1 MSIKGSITALAT
13 PMKEDASIDYESLKN
28 LINFQIDNG
37 IDGIVAVGTTGESA
51 TIDFE
56 DHIKLIEFFV
66 KESDN
71 RVPIIAGTGANS
83 TEEAIILTKAA
94 KTIGADAALLVS
106 PYYNKPPQEGLLQ
119 HHLKIAEEVQIPQI
133 LYNVPSRTASFIES
147 STVSKLAKH
156 ENIIGIKDAT
166 GEMKNLEDL
175 KSLCNKEIDAE
186 EFFLFSG
193 DDFTFLEFLQ
203 LGGHGTISVT
213 SNVVPSTISKI
224 CDLAKTNLLEAQTL
238 EGSLSEL
245 NELLFSESN
254 PIPVKWALYK
264 MGLIDKGIRLPLVE
278 LNEKYKKPLE
288 TCLNSLGLIDE

>member
-1 MSIKGSITALAT
+1 MSIRGSLTALVT
-13 PMKEDASIDYESLKN
+13 PMNEDSSIDYESLKD
-28 LINFQIDNG
+28 LINFQIDSG

-66 KESDN
+66 KESDS

-83 TEEAIILTKAA
+83 TEEAITLTKAA
-94 KTIGADAALLVS
+94 QNVGADAALLVS
-106 PYYNKPPQEGLLQ
+106 PYYNKPPQDGILK
-119 HHLKIAEEVQIPQI
+119 HYLKIADEVQIPQI
-133 LYNVPSRTASFIES
+133 LYNVPSRTASFIDP

-175 KSLCNKEIDAE
+175 KNLCKSEIDSG
-186 EFFLFSG
+186 EFLLYSG
-193 DDFTFLEFLQ
+193 DDFTFLEFLN

-213 SNVVPSTISKI
+213 SNIVPAIVSKI
-224 CDLAKTNLLEAQTL
+224 CKLAEINFSEAQAL
-238 EGSLSEL
+238 EESLKEL

-264 MGLIDKGIRLPLVE
+264 MGLINRGIRLPLIE
-278 LNEKYKKPLE
+278 INDKFKKPLE
-288 TCLNSLGLIDE
+288 TCLNALGLLDE